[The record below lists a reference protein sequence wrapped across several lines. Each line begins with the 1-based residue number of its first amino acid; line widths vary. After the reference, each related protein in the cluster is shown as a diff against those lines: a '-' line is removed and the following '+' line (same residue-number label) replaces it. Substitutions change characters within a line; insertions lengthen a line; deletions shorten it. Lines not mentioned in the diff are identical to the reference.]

1 MSVLRDIINTS
12 SLASGKT
19 ARVYYQHRLFLSY
32 SLCIIT
38 ARVCPSGRA
47 NNLCGFTRKGENLMK
62 KHLKIL
68 CAMAVAV
75 LASAIVMLAAC
86 ASSFAGTY
94 GLSSISMD
102 LGGMSMDIEVGEE
115 IMGTGV
121 SLEADAFSL
130 VVNEDNT
137 WSMSM
142 NFMGEVQT
150 ETGTWRSEGG
160 NLILVDSSNSEI
172 TATLNGSTLTMA
184 QTVDGM
190 SMTINFV
197 KQ

>member
-1 MSVLRDIINTS
+1 
-12 SLASGKT
+12 
-19 ARVYYQHRLFLSY
+19 
-32 SLCIIT
+32 
-38 ARVCPSGRA
+38 
-47 NNLCGFTRKGENLMK
+47 MK

-68 CAMAVAV
+68 CVMAVAV

-115 IMGTGV
+115 IMGTGIA
-121 SLEADAFSL
+121 LEADAFSL

-142 NFMGEVQT
+142 NFMGEAQT
-150 ETGTWRSEGG
+150 EGGTWRAEG
-160 NLILVDSSNSEI
+160 NSLILVDAANAET
-172 TATLNGSTLTMA
+172 TATLDGSTLIMSKTI
-184 QTVDGM
+184 DGM
-190 SMTINFV
+190 SATITFI

>member
-1 MSVLRDIINTS
+1 
-12 SLASGKT
+12 
-19 ARVYYQHRLFLSY
+19 
-32 SLCIIT
+32 
-38 ARVCPSGRA
+38 
-47 NNLCGFTRKGENLMK
+47 MK
-62 KHLKIL
+62 RYFKVL
-68 CAMAVAV
+68 CAMAAAV
-75 LASAIVMLAAC
+75 LVSALVMLAAC

-115 IMGTGV
+115 IMGTGIA
-121 SLEADAFSL
+121 LEADAFSL